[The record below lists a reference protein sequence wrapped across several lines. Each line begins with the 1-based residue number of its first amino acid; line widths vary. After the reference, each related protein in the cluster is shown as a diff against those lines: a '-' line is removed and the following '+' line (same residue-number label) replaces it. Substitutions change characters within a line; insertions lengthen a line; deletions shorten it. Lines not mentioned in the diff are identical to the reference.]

1 MLPVIAGT
9 FIVYLILSG
18 RIIMTCRKAAYAM
31 IISVVFLI
39 TCVPLVGDNLIKG
52 DDTVIHLIRLEG
64 LKAGYLS
71 GQLPV
76 KVEPVINGG
85 YGYAFSTYYGSLFY
99 NIPAIFRLMGFTM
112 QNAYKLFVVLV
123 NLATVIVSYYSFRV
137 IFKRAE
143 LALVAAIMYSM
154 SLLRLVDLYQR
165 GAVGEFTA
173 LIFLPLI
180 VAGLWKIYAVPV
192 DDKTIAGCG
201 LCLL

>member
-1 MLPVIAGT
+1 
-9 FIVYLILSG
+9 
-18 RIIMTCRKAAYAM
+18 
-31 IISVVFLI
+31 
-39 TCVPLVGDNLIKG
+39 
-52 DDTVIHLIRLEG
+52 
-64 LKAGYLS
+64 
-71 GQLPV
+71 
-76 KVEPVINGG
+76 
-85 YGYAFSTYYGSLFY
+85 
-99 NIPAIFRLMGFTM
+99 MGFTM

-192 DDKTIAGCG
+192 DDKNYSRLWIMPVIGYFGVIESHVLSTEIFG
-201 LCLL
+201 LFTVLPYAV